1 MIPFPCCFPY
11 LPCKLFEQKRTG
23 GGGSRNVKKYELAN
37 KWGGKGRAKEKQND
51 IKGTH
56 MQQSLKLTN
65 GVYFY
70 LPS

>member
-1 MIPFPCCFPY
+1 MTVSLSVI
-11 LPCKLFEQKRTG
+11 RAGG
-23 GGGSRNVKKYELAN
+23 GGGSTNVKKYELPN
-37 KWGGKGRAKEKQND
+37 KWGKKEKQND

-56 MQQSLKLTN
+56 MHQSLKLTN